1 MKNNQKRGEESEK
14 NYNLFDNRNSKYAI
28 YD

>member
-14 NYNLFDNRNSKYAI
+14 NYNLFDNRNSHNPI

>member
-14 NYNLFDNRNSKYAI
+14 NNNLFRNRDSHNPI
-28 YD
+28 ND